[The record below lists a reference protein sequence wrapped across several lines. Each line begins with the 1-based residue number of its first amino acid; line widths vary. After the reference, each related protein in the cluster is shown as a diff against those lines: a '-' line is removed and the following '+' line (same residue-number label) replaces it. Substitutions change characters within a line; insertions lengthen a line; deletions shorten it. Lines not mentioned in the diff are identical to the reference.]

1 MAFFCTKSGVRIVAP
16 GIAVGEPGGTIP
28 VYDGS
33 EDHVVAEQAA
43 AVALKTPG
51 SGGHS
56 PPNETTIA
64 AAQRAALE
72 VLLGPANTSREP
84 VKPAAAPPAPKP
96 APALERP
103 AKAAAAAPAEA
114 AKTTP
119 PVAPEAEHVA
129 AEEAAA
135 KVAEEAAA
143 KVAEASATPP
153 PAEASKAPVAK
164 PTAPAKPK

>member
-33 EDHVVAEQAA
+33 EDHVAAEEAA

-56 PPNETTIA
+56 PPNEFTIA

-84 VKPAAAPPAPKP
+84 VKPAAALPAPKP

-135 KVAEEAAA
+135 KVAE
-143 KVAEASATPP
+143 ASATLP